1 MASRVQELNLPRANY
16 EFAASTARPTLAV
29 LFCLDI
35 YYISNFSNCNKN
47 NSLKKFMNLKSTLL
61 LIGILFLM
69 MLAGGSASAY
79 IGYLMGREALK
90 VVTQPD
96 ISSEQSLDKKKPLD
110 GSHKGLKIIKER
122 EILINVYNYIESK
135 KKVVASQNN
144 L

>member
-1 MASRVQELNLPRANY
+1 
-16 EFAASTARPTLAV
+16 
-29 LFCLDI
+29 
-35 YYISNFSNCNKN
+35 
-47 NSLKKFMNLKSTLL
+47 MNLKSTLL

-96 ISSEQSLDKKKPLD
+96 ISSEQSLDQKKPLD
-110 GSHKGLKIIKER
+110 SSHKGLKIIKER

-135 KKVVASQNN
+135 KKVVASQKNI
-144 L
+144 